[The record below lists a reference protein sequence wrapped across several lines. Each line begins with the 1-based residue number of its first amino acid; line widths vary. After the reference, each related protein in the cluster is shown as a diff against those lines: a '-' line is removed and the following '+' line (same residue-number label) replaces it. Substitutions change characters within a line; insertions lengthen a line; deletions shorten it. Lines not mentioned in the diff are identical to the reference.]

1 MKYKLIIF
9 LEKWRTIILVGGVRD
24 ARRWRRCASAL
35 LVGKLFMT
43 SKSVTLNHGEP
54 RPVSSAVPG
63 LLTKLSF
70 YQSVTM
76 TLSSP
81 SHQDAHIC
89 RARRPD
95 GLMPPSYINRHSY
108 RKSSL
113 FKRDLSNGACTARCQ
128 RFVFVELKLMPFIT
142 TSR

>member
-70 YQSVTM
+70 YQSVIM

-81 SHQDAHIC
+81 SHQDAHTGRTGRSDGSC
-89 RARRPD
+89 RVILTVTVTVNLLCSKEFWAMV
-95 GLMPPSYINRHSY
+95 LVQLYVSVSC
-108 RKSSL
+108 L
-113 FKRDLSNGACTARCQ
+113 
-128 RFVFVELKLMPFIT
+128 
-142 TSR
+142 